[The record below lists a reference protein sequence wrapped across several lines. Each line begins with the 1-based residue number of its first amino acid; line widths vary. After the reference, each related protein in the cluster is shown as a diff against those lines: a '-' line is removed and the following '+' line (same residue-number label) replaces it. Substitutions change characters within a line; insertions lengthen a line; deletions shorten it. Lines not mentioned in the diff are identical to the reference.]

1 MVVNALLIPLTVSV
15 DLSAEAMSSPRRRQ
29 LRLKAVL
36 APMGRLQTKAPTRL
50 LLLAALIAHLQPMF
64 PARANAQSPSA
75 APPAPA
81 SNDKDQT
88 EANSDGDEIPDPEL
102 IALTWQYRP
111 QASGQ
116 RIRQPVWRPD
126 GTRLTVAETDS
137 LLDDVKSFQTH
148 WRQPEQLSPLVM
160 IFRRDTTIKTGVSVA
175 VVLPDGRRLWS
186 GSWGPFLPNGL
197 SKSACAPQVREL
209 AKWPDE
215 IDIDVKTPLEEP
227 QIIKTVQPIPQR
239 AVEVAPGVRWYVDP
253 YRGIDFK
260 RGGERREHLAAAVLE
275 IENDSS
281 DSLVTYEATAWRR
294 GQETPLRGSYA
305 TIIEPRP
312 NIRVTIRVSEPLD
325 DVNSIEKVEF
335 TRQRFKI
342 QRFKDVKLRLD
353 LLLRREDAP
362 DRPKHQP
369 KLKQDT
375 RAKQVP
381 SRSEAERAATL
392 FVACFQIERDGA
404 VVGQP

>member
-1 MVVNALLIPLTVSV
+1 
-15 DLSAEAMSSPRRRQ
+15 
-29 LRLKAVL
+29 
-36 APMGRLQTKAPTRL
+36 MGRLQTKAPTRL
-50 LLLAALIAHLQPMF
+50 LLLAALIAHLLPMF

-81 SNDKDQT
+81 SNDKGQT

-102 IALTWQYRP
+102 IAVTWQYRP

-148 WRQPEQLSPLVM
+148 WRQPGQLSPLVL
-160 IFRRDTTIKTGVSVA
+160 IFRRDTTIKTGLSLA
-175 VVLPDGRRLWS
+175 VVLADERRLWS
-186 GSWGPFLPNGL
+186 RSWGPFLPNGL
-197 SKSACAPQVREL
+197 TKSACAPQVREL
-209 AKWPDE
+209 PKWPEVIGVDAR
-215 IDIDVKTPLEEP
+215 VPLEEP
-227 QIIKTVQPIPQR
+227 QIIKTVQPIPDS
-239 AVEVAPGVRWYVDP
+239 AVEIAPGVRWYVDP
-253 YRGIDFK
+253 DRGIDFK

-275 IENDSS
+275 IENESQDN
-281 DSLVTYEATAWRR
+281 LVSYEATIRLHGKEA
-294 GQETPLRGSYA
+294 PLGGSYA

-312 NIRVTIRVSEPLD
+312 NTRVTIRVSEPLD

-353 LLLRREDAP
+353 LLLTREDAP

-369 KLKQDT
+369 QLKQDT
-375 RAKQVP
+375 RAK
-381 SRSEAERAATL
+381 
-392 FVACFQIERDGA
+392 
-404 VVGQP
+404 